1 MNPVDEFI
9 GAIREAGIA
18 ITEPERI
25 GADGNITRFHVDGDR
40 HGSRHGWAVLFQD
53 AHGAGGAF
61 GHWRSGATGTWR
73 LARGKLTR
81 AEQERLH
88 QAIERTKRLR
98 QADRRRRELDA
109 QTRADKLWAQAAGPD
124 PQHAY
129 LVRKGVAA
137 HGIRQLHDALVI
149 PARDAEGRLWTL
161 QFIYPDG
168 DKRFLSGGRKRGCYF
183 SIGKIEPDH
192 GELCIA
198 EGYATAAS
206 IHEATGKAVAVAFD
220 CGNLEPVARALRAKF
235 RGAAITMCADNDI
248 NTAGNPGLTHA
259 KAAARAVRGL
269 VAVPPHGFNDFNDL
283 ARAGGIR

>member
-53 AHGAGGAF
+53 AHGAGGSF
-61 GHWRSGATGTWR
+61 GHWRSGMSGTWHMG
-73 LARGKLTR
+73 RGKLTR

-88 QAIERTKRLR
+88 QTIEQTKRLR
-98 QADRRRRELDA
+98 QADRRRREQDA
-109 QTRADKLWAQAAGPD
+109 QKRAAELWAQATAPD
-124 PQHAY
+124 ARHPY
-129 LVRKGVAA
+129 LLRKHVQP
-137 HGIRQLHDALVI
+137 HGIRQLDDKLVI
-149 PARDAEGRLWTL
+149 PARDAAGKLWTL
-161 QFIYPDG
+161 EFIYPDG

-183 SIGKIEPDH
+183 GIGKLGD
-192 GELCIA
+192 ELLVC
-198 EGYATAAS
+198 EGF
-206 IHEATGKAVAVAFD
+206 ATGASLYESTGHAVAVAFD
-220 CGNLEPVARALRAKF
+220 CGNLEPVARALRDTHPQT
-235 RGAAITMCADNDI
+235 RITIAADNDVH
-248 NTAGNPGLTHA
+248 TSGNPGLTKA
-259 KAAARAVRGL
+259 TAAARAVHGL